1 MEPEYY
7 KMLPDEL
14 NLEMVAVK
22 LGLTDLSGASQL
34 ETILHHQREGRIAL
48 KSKSMRHMHVQK
60 AEFGLCEE
68 YHNDDHL
75 ILLANGD
82 GEWIDTGGRAITL
95 GPAYVGPAGLLST
108 MTLVFEG
115 QEYYLLDEPGMH
127 PETIRVDVNSVY
139 VERESLTNFLQVG
152 AVRAPPYAD
161 PSSEH
166 FAPELDLAMKLH
178 QALRVEGWGNANMSL
193 DDRLHLWIQENLR
206 VGTLTPLHYKR
217 LKAVI
222 GDGKKIYGNPK
233 NIYKT

>member
-1 MEPEYY
+1 MEPEHY

-34 ETILHHQREGRIAL
+34 ETILHHQREGKIAL

-75 ILLANGD
+75 ILLTNGD
-82 GEWIDTGGRAITL
+82 GEWIDTGGRAIIL

-127 PETIRVDVNSVY
+127 PETIRVDAKDVY
-139 VERESLTNFLQVG
+139 VEKEALTDFLSG
-152 AVRAPPYAD
+152 GVRKIPSYAD
-161 PSSEH
+161 PASEH

-178 QALRVEGWGNANMSL
+178 QALRVEGQGNPNHNMETRV
-193 DDRLHLWIQENLR
+193 DLWLRKMMPNLR
-206 VGTLTPLHYKR
+206 LSENQVRR

-222 GDGKKIYGNPK
+222 GDGRKIYGN
-233 NIYKT
+233 

>member
-1 MEPEYY
+1 MEPQHY

-14 NLEMVAVK
+14 NLEMVAVR
-22 LGLTDLSGASQL
+22 LGLTGLSESSQV

-48 KSKSMRHMHVQK
+48 KSKSIRNMQVQRV
-60 AEFGLCEE
+60 ELGLCEE
-68 YHNDDHL
+68 YHTDDHQT
-75 ILLANGD
+75 LLANGE

-95 GPAYVGPAGLLST
+95 GPAYLRHAGLLST

-127 PETIRVDVNSVY
+127 PQTIRVDVNSVY
-139 VERESLTNFLQVG
+139 VEEETLTRFLLGG
-152 AVRAPPYAD
+152 AVTKPPYAD

-222 GDGKKIYGNPK
+222 GDGKKIHGNPK